1 MPSKCNI
8 WLNFH
13 CHRRREARR
22 LRSDFCQAGAAL
34 AVSSLGTSSSIW
46 TWFCGVW
53 CLSGVLEMIYLT
65 SSSSDESTKV
75 SSIAFFF
82 FLGDCSSSLLYV
94 VKLVLGRFCWRR
106 AIFLLLSWSLSSLDD
121 CWSLEVQMA
130 LSSSS
135 SDEDKINFVFKL
147 LLNLSKDFGFESGF
161 WKAEHESLTKK
172 RKKTTYICIWLMCA
186 RASLDWFHQLAK
198 VFAFGLDLKSL
209 ADLVVVH
216 KPANRPKS
224 CNVKLGTFNCNAIM
238 AMEAPTTY
246 TSFRTMAYELSCSNN
261 TSLCKSQTSCLLILF
276 PLLVIDE
283 QAAKRKSR

>member
-22 LRSDFCQAGAAL
+22 LRSDFRRAGAAL

-172 RKKTTYICIWLMCA
+172 RKKNNLHLHLTYVCT
-186 RASLDWFHQLAK
+186 SK
-198 VFAFGLDLKSL
+198 SGL
-209 ADLVVVH
+209 VP
-216 KPANRPKS
+216 PA
-224 CNVKLGTFNCNAIM
+224 
-238 AMEAPTTY
+238 
-246 TSFRTMAYELSCSNN
+246 
-261 TSLCKSQTSCLLILF
+261 CKSFCFWIGPEVFGRFGGCAQTCQSAQIL
-276 PLLVIDE
+276 
-283 QAAKRKSR
+283 

>member
-1 MPSKCNI
+1 M
-8 WLNFH
+8 H
-13 CHRRREARR
+13 
-22 LRSDFCQAGAAL
+22 
-34 AVSSLGTSSSIW
+34 
-46 TWFCGVW
+46 
-53 CLSGVLEMIYLT
+53 
-65 SSSSDESTKV
+65 
-75 SSIAFFF
+75 
-82 FLGDCSSSLLYV
+82 
-94 VKLVLGRFCWRR
+94 KLVLGRFCWRR

-135 SDEDKINFVFKL
+135 SDEDKINFVFTL

-172 RKKTTYICIWLMCA
+172 RKKTTYIRIWLTCA

-198 VFAFGLDLKSL
+198 FFAFGLDLKSL

-224 CNVKLGTFNCNAIM
+224 CSAKLATFNCNAIM

-246 TSFRTMAYELSCSNN
+246 ISFRTMAYELSCSNN
-261 TSLCKSQTSCLLILF
+261 TSLCKSQTSRLLILF